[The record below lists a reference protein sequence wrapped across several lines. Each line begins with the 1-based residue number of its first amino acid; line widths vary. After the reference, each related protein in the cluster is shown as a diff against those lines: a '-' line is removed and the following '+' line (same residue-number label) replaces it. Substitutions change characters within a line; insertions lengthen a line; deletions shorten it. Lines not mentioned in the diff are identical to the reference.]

1 MTTDENKALV
11 RSYYESVL
19 AARDRALLERLL
31 DPAFVSHDA
40 SGATVGRDRY
50 ATAVAV
56 THAAF
61 GDLAVTVHD
70 QVAEDDRVVTRWS
83 ATGTHR
89 ADFAGVPATGR
100 RITVSGIHIHRLQDG
115 RFVEHWEML
124 DLVGLLRQLQAG

>member
-19 AARDRALLERLL
+19 AGRDRALLERLL

>member
-1 MTTDENKALV
+1 MTTDENKGLV
-11 RSYYESVL
+11 RSYYEGVL
-19 AARDRALLERLL
+19 AGRDRALLERLL

-40 SGATVGRDRY
+40 SGATVGRHRY

-115 RFVEHWEML
+115 
-124 DLVGLLRQLQAG
+124 

>member
-1 MTTDENKALV
+1 MTTDENKGLV
-11 RSYYESVL
+11 RSYYEGVL
-19 AARDRALLERLL
+19 AGRDRALLERLL

>member
-1 MTTDENKALV
+1 MTTDETKGLV
-11 RSYYESVL
+11 RSYYEGVL
-19 AARDRALLERLL
+19 AGRDRALLERLL

>member
-1 MTTDENKALV
+1 MTTDENKGLV
-11 RSYYESVL
+11 RSYYEGVL
-19 AARDRALLERLL
+19 AGRDRALLVRLL

>member
-1 MTTDENKALV
+1 MTTDENKGLV
-11 RSYYESVL
+11 RSYYEGVL
-19 AARDRALLERLL
+19 AGRDRALLERLL

-61 GDLAVTVHD
+61 GDLAVTAHD